1 MTVIKE
7 TIEWVDAETNQ
18 FDTRCRTDIDTGSG
32 FTRLGDGRVAQVLL
46 GGTGKIRIYTTKFRG
61 PAEIA
66 EKLEANL
73 ISANTMAGMTRLPLV
88 QS

>member
-7 TIEWVDAETNQ
+7 TLEWVDIETNQ
-18 FDTRCRTDIDTGSG
+18 FDTRCRADIDTGNG

-46 GGTGKIRIYTTKFRG
+46 GGTGKIRIYTSKFRG
-61 PAEIA
+61 PAETA
-66 EKLEANL
+66 EKLEADL
-73 ISANTMAGMTRLPLV
+73 ISANTTAGMTRLSLV

>member
-7 TIEWVDAETNQ
+7 TIEWVDIDTNQ
-18 FDTRCRTDIDTGSG
+18 FDTRCRADIDTGKG

-46 GGTGKIRIYTTKFRG
+46 GGTGKIRIYTSKFRG
-61 PAEIA
+61 LAETA
-66 EKLEANL
+66 EKLESDL
-73 ISANTMAGMTRLPLV
+73 ISANLMAGMSRLPLV